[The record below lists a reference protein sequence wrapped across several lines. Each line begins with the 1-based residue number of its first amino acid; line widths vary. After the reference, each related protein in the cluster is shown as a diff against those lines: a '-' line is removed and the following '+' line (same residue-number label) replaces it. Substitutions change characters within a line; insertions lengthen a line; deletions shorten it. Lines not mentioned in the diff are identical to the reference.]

1 MTRLFAQG
9 DILIEEISSRPISAL
24 GVRCRRA
31 KSAIIAEGEASGHCH
46 RLIGEFVFYRDDAL
60 ARDIPSQLYLGHIRV
75 EGSKAQLLHEEHAT
89 LALEPGL
96 YRVRR
101 QRQLE
106 PTESGLFEDTGI
118 IGD

>member
-1 MTRLFAQG
+1 MTCLFAQG
-9 DILIEEISSRPISAL
+9 DILIEDLSSAPTSAL
-24 GVRCRRA
+24 GVGHRST

-75 EGSKAQLLHEEHAT
+75 GGSKAQLLHEEHAT
-89 LALEPGL
+89 LALNPGV

-106 PTESGLFEDTGI
+106 PTDSALFEDTGI

>member
-1 MTRLFAQG
+1 MARLFAQG
-9 DILIEEISSRPISAL
+9 DILIEEISSAPIVAL
-24 GVRCRRA
+24 GVGRRWL

-46 RLIGEFVFYRDDAL
+46 RLSGEFVFYRDDAL
-60 ARDIPSQLYLGHIRV
+60 ARDLPSHLYLGHIRV
-75 EGSKAQLLHEEHAT
+75 RGSKAQLLHEEHAT
-89 LALEPGL
+89 LTLTPGV

-106 PTESGLFEDTGI
+106 PTDGALFEATGI